1 MPLALEEA
9 PELVYFLVVIIIG
22 EKYSVFGYA
31 GSMSFTD
38 LAYLIMCASG
48 GHIVA
53 YQERRR
59 TVCSSELQLL
69 ALAYEQLVIAYLHVQ
84 LNEK

>member
-9 PELVYFLVVIIIG
+9 HELALEEAHELVYFLVVIIIG
-22 EKYSVFGYA
+22 EKYYVFGYA

-48 GHIVA
+48 SHIVA
-53 YQERRR
+53 LPGA
-59 TVCSSELQLL
+59 SENCLFIGTTAAWIGL
-69 ALAYEQLVIAYLHVQ
+69 
-84 LNEK
+84 